1 VEKRLL
7 VTPEVEV
14 QNSES
19 STSNKASS
27 EKEILLDE
35 YDEAL
40 WKPKNLSFKSL
51 IFVYVVIALVLA
63 LILPKIYIS
72 NQIYYISKDINTKY
86 HTYTA
91 LKEEKAHLRRKLE
104 LMRYQVEVLD
114 ELE

>member
-1 VEKRLL
+1 VEKRLQ

-14 QNSES
+14 QNLES
-19 STSNKASS
+19 STSSKESS

-40 WKPKNLSFKSL
+40 RKPKNISVKSL
-51 IFVYVVIALVLA
+51 LLVYTLILLALA

-72 NQIYYISKDINTKY
+72 NQIYYISKNINTKY

-91 LKEEKAHLRRKLE
+91 LKEENEHLKRELE
-104 LMRYQVEVLD
+104 LMRYQVEVID

>member
-1 VEKRLL
+1 MLA
-7 VTPEVEV
+7 TPEVEA
-14 QNSES
+14 QNLES
-19 STSNKASS
+19 STSSEESS

-40 WKPKNLSFKSL
+40 RKPKNLSIKSL
-51 IFVYVVIALVLA
+51 LLVYMVIALVLA

-91 LKEEKAHLRRKLE
+91 LKEENAHLKRKLE
-104 LMRYQVEVLD
+104 LMRYQVEVID
-114 ELE
+114 ELEE

>member
-1 VEKRLL
+1 ML
-7 VTPEVEV
+7 VTPEAEV

-19 STSNKASS
+19 STSNDESS
-27 EKEILLDE
+27 EKEILLNQ

-40 WKPKNLSFKSL
+40 RKPKNLSIKSL
-51 IFVYVVIALVLA
+51 IFVYVLIALALA
-63 LILPKIYIS
+63 LLLPKIYIS

-91 LKEEKAHLRRKLE
+91 LKEENAHLKRELE
-104 LMRYQVEVLD
+104 LIRYQVEVVD